1 MEQAANELR
10 PRQLVVKRHGMLRG
24 QYVHRNLPL
33 L

>member
-10 PRQLVVKRHGMLRG
+10 PRQLVVKRHMLRG